1 VGLLGCT
8 NASPSRGTD
17 QSPGDRLATLDV
29 QPRHGH
35 PERKNRPFP
44 GSPSSHAS
52 RPPAKKGRLPEQSYP
67 SNDQEHS
74 FPVASSAHER
84 NGARC
89 SGLVM
94 RGEKRGGKSD
104 PWGRLLVR
112 ECDSLL
118 EHRAP
123 YFLQSPGKTA
133 CGGVHGAQEF
143 SMHSNKVRLL
153 FASLS

>member
-1 VGLLGCT
+1 MGILREKTGTFQEALPVTQADRQQKKGGFPSNRIRPTTKNTPFPLPAAHT
-8 NASPSRGTD
+8 NAT
-17 QSPGDRLATLDV
+17 AHDV
-29 QPRHGH
+29 RDLSCA
-35 PERKNRPFP
+35 ERK
-44 GSPSSHAS
+44 G
-52 RPPAKKGRLPEQSYP
+52 
-67 SNDQEHS
+67 
-74 FPVASSAHER
+74 
-84 NGARC
+84 
-89 SGLVM
+89 
-94 RGEKRGGKSD
+94 GGKSD
-104 PWGRLLVR
+104 PWGRLLVQ